1 MQSIVVTA
9 ADGPLASYASG
20 LYQNYLATLI
30 SYLWSCVYVTYAN
43 DYIIGYECNVC
54 MC

>member
-9 ADGPLASYASG
+9 ADGPLASMPVSD
-20 LYQNYLATLI
+20 QNYLATLI

-43 DYIIGYECNVC
+43 DYIVGYESNVC